1 MGCLVNATG
10 FLTPMSNDQLFEPI
24 ILSFERTYDFLG
36 TTGQKT
42 LNPLKVNSEVLDG
55 DFSRRQYFG
64 DICQGQKVVGNMC

>member
-24 ILSFERTYDFLG
+24 IFSFEHPSVFLG

-42 LNPLKVNSEVLDG
+42 INQLKVNSEVMDG
-55 DFSRRQYFG
+55 DFSQSQYFG

>member
-10 FLTPMSNDQLFEPI
+10 FLTPMSNDQLFEPVI
-24 ILSFERTYDFLG
+24 FSFERTYDFLG

-42 LNPLKVNSEVLDG
+42 LNQLKVNSEVLDG
-55 DFSRRQYFG
+55 DFSRSQYLG